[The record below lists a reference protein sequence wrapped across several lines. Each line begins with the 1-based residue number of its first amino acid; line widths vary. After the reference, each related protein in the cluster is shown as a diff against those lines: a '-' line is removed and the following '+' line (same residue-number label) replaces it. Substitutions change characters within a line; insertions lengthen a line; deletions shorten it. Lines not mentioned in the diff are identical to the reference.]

1 MSADSSYRQNGAR
14 FFEFMGN
21 ISMKRIPGPIRVK
34 MVPAVVI
41 GLSVALG
48 ACSSKSPEVAT
59 SSTNALDI
67 MSGRA
72 LARGIGLREDIPEIN
87 AQPRAEL
94 VIPPSRDLPSPENVA
109 QNRPEDWPE
118 DPDILAAKE
127 REKARQEPLT
137 VAEIFANSGFRNV
150 RVVSEDIAIDP
161 SQAFREEAKNPDN
174 RMSEE
179 EMRELARERLIAQQ
193 EEAATNSGGNLA
205 APPTSHLVVTEL
217 DHKEAVAISKEAVPG
232 GRFGSWFGRR
242 GRSPDEH
249 DAFTPKDD

>member
-1 MSADSSYRQNGAR
+1 MA
-14 FFEFMGN
+14 
-21 ISMKRIPGPIRVK
+21 RIPAVTQTK
-34 MVPAVVI
+34 MIPMIVI

-48 ACSSKSPEVAT
+48 ACSSRSPEVAT
-59 SSTNALDI
+59 SSTNALDV

-72 LARGIGLREDIPEIN
+72 LARGIGIREDVPEIN

-94 VIPPSRDLPSPENVA
+94 VIPPSRDLPSPEDVA
-109 QNRPEDWPE
+109 QNRPQDWPE

-137 VAEIFANSGFRNV
+137 VAEFFKNSGFRNV
-150 RVVSEDIAIDP
+150 RVRSEDIAVDP
-161 SQAFREEAKNPDN
+161 SQAFRQEVKNPDN
-174 RMSEE
+174 RMTEA

-193 EEAATNSGGNLA
+193 EEAATNSVGSLA
-205 APPTSHLVVTEL
+205 APPVSHLVVSEL
-217 DHKEAVAISKEAVPG
+217 EHEEAQKINKETVPG

-242 GRSPDEH
+242 GQSADKP